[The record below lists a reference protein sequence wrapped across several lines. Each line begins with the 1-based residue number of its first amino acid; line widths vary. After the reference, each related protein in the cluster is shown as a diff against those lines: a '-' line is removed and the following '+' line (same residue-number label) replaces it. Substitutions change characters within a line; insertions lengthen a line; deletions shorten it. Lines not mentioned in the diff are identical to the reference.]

1 MDENIDDI
9 IDEIRDGMKLIFD
22 CATEVTDYND
32 AVNNITEIVGV
43 YEVIIARL
51 LVTKEDDKKFDLVFL
66 TLASLM
72 NRIRMKVAGTDP
84 DTVDQTGIVI
94 DMAHWKDKNKGTI
107 H

>member
-1 MDENIDDI
+1 MDDNIDDLVT
-9 IDEIRDGMKLIFD
+9 EIHDGMKMIFD

-32 AVNNITEIVGV
+32 AVNNLTEIIGV
-43 YEVIIARL
+43 YEVVIARL
-51 LVTKEDDKKFDLVFL
+51 LVTQENDKKFDLTFL

-84 DTVDQTGIVI
+84 DIVEQQGVVVD
-94 DMAHWKDKNKGTI
+94 MNHWKDRNKGTI